1 VSARQL
7 IGIPRLEMRNIGG
20 MSTAEVDAYI
30 ASQNEAQRA
39 MLEQARR
46 VILEVIPQAQQVIS
60 YAMPAF
66 KIEEGIVAFIAATKG
81 GISYYPHSGQ
91 VLAMAGDILNGYNR
105 TKAALHIP
113 LGQELPRSI
122 VERLIE
128 LKLELVRA

>member
-1 VSARQL
+1 
-7 IGIPRLEMRNIGG
+7 
-20 MSTAEVDAYI
+20 MSSAEVDAYI
-30 ASQNEAQRA
+30 AAQNEPQRE
-39 MLEQARR
+39 MLERARE
-46 VILEVIPQAQQVIS
+46 VILEVIPQAQQLIS

-66 KIEEGIVAFIAATKG
+66 KVEEGIVAFIAATKA

-91 VLAMAGDILNGYNR
+91 VLAMAGDILNGYSR

-128 LKLELVRA
+128 LKLELARS